1 MKPLKPEKGE
11 KFVPPGLDTVFEWDG
26 KMWVD
31 TGAKAAPMDSDAMN
45 GKTG

>member
-11 KFVPPGLDTVFEWDG
+11 KFVPPGLDTTFKWDG

-31 TGAKAAPMDSDAMN
+31 TGVKAVPMDSEAMN

>member
-11 KFVPPGLDTVFEWDG
+11 KFVPPGLDIVFEWDG
-26 KMWVD
+26 KIWVD
-31 TGAKAAPMDSDAMN
+31 TGVKAVPMGSEAMN